1 MNYII
6 VLLVVFD
13 ENFLGGIRASRAAD
27 LSRRVLIFEKPQ
39 VV

>member
-27 LSRRVLIFEKPQ
+27 LSRVLIFEKPQ